1 MRHSNRDSILDAAIR
16 VTNRDGIR
24 AVTFDSV
31 AAEAGVTR
39 GGMIYH
45 FNSRDALI
53 QAINEQLAAH
63 WEAVLVHHAGKPFE
77 QTTSAE
83 RHRAYILAS
92 THGATRAEL
101 LFLLEF
107 AHDPALSAP
116 WDRIID
122 AWAAPEPT
130 DPDDAQAMANFIV
143 RLASD
148 GLWAHDYI
156 ANRRMVP
163 PLKRRVS
170 AALANMLDTPGMA
183 VAPSTVKKKRTHPS
197 TN

>member
-1 MRHSNRDSILDAAIR
+1 MRQSNRDSILDAAIR

-39 GGMIYH
+39 GGLVYH
-45 FNSRDALI
+45 FQSREALI
-53 QAINEQLAAH
+53 KGINDQLAAQ
-63 WEAVLVHHAGKPFE
+63 WEAVLVGHAGKPFE
-77 QTTSAE
+77 QTTATE

-92 THGATRAEL
+92 SHGATRAEL

-107 AHDPALSAP
+107 AHEPALAAP

-122 AWAAPEPT
+122 AWAAPDPT
-130 DPDDAQAMANFIV
+130 DPDDAQAMADFIV

-156 ANRRMVP
+156 ANRRMP
-163 PLKRRVS
+163 PAVKRRVT
-170 AALANMLDTPGMA
+170 ATLAKMLGSD
-183 VAPSTVKKKRTHPS
+183 
-197 TN
+197 